1 MDGRSGWRISKT
13 TECEEFWGVVFF
25 CIWVEFYKERAYVH
39 FEISAMKDT
48 ELRRKCLN
56 GLKEAG
62 FKFSDAAFGPESK
75 YTPFF
80 GRSVKVSDMTDH
92 EEVRKAVD
100 NLLKTAKTE
109 FTRAEQVFREVFQTP
124 I

>member
-1 MDGRSGWRISKT
+1 LKRKV
-13 TECEEFWGVVFF
+13 GVA
-25 CIWVEFYKERAYVH
+25 CWIEFYKDKTYIH
-39 FEISAMKDT
+39 FEISAMKDP
-48 ELRRKCLN
+48 ELRRECLK

-62 FKFSDAAFGPESK
+62 FKFSDSAFELKSK
-75 YTPFF
+75 YTRFF

-100 NLLKTAKTE
+100 KLLKIAETE
-109 FTRAEQVFREVFQTP
+109 FSKAEQVFREVFQAQ